1 MPGDTIQGL
10 RIGDMCTWTVGAA
23 MNVRP
28 WWKLGLAVS
37 VGVALYMPVCAA
49 DEESSGQNP
58 LRPVRQVNLKYK
70 YENLEK
76 GAESHQLMTQLVER
90 WDLGDDDELGL
101 QLDLPVR
108 REREENTETGLGDI
122 LLQASAIRRK
132 GRYRVETGL
141 RTIVPS
147 ASHGT
152 LGREKWDVA
161 PLMGGSVDLPS
172 VGRGSFISLV
182 SRYRVS
188 VAGAEN
194 EPDTNRLEFEAKFN
208 VHLRDRWYVEVRYPG
223 EVDLENGGR
232 LRSPVGVEL
241 GRRISESFIAS
252 IKPEFFITDRSE
264 SQQFSIESRVG
275 VFF

>member
-1 MPGDTIQGL
+1 M
-10 RIGDMCTWTVGAA
+10 TV
-23 MNVRP
+23 RQ
-28 WWKLGLAVS
+28 WYRLGLTVS
-37 VGVALYMPVCAA
+37 VGVTLCATVCAA

-76 GAESHQLMTQLVER
+76 GAESHQLLTQLIER
-90 WDLGDDDELGL
+90 WDLGNDDELGL
-101 QLDLPVR
+101 RLDLPVR
-108 REREENTETGLGDI
+108 GEREENTETGLGDI
-122 LLQASAIRRK
+122 LLQASGIRRM

-152 LGREKWDVA
+152 LGREKWDLA
-161 PLMGGSVDLPS
+161 PLLGGSLDLPS
-172 VGRGSFISLV
+172 VGQGSFISLV

-188 VAGAEN
+188 VAGAED
-194 EPDTNRLEFEAKFN
+194 EPDTRRLELEAKFN
-208 VHLRDRWYVEVRYPG
+208 VHLRDRWYVEIRYPG
-223 EVDLENGGR
+223 EIDLEDGGR
-232 LRSPVGVEL
+232 LRSPVGFEL

>member
-1 MPGDTIQGL
+1 MSVRQWCKFGL
-10 RIGDMCTWTVGAA
+10 T
-23 MNVRP
+23 
-28 WWKLGLAVS
+28 VS
-37 VGVALYMPVCAA
+37 VGVALCATVCAA

-76 GAESHQLMTQLVER
+76 GAESHQLLTQLIER
-90 WDLGDDDELGL
+90 WDLGNDDELGV

-108 REREENTETGLGDI
+108 REREEDTETGLGDI
-122 LLQASAIRRK
+122 LLQGTVIQRM
-132 GRYRVETGL
+132 GRYRFETGL

-172 VGRGSFISLV
+172 VGQGSFISLV

-188 VAGAEN
+188 VAGADD
-194 EPDTNRLEFEAKFN
+194 EPDTNRLEFEAKCN

-232 LRSPVGVEL
+232 LRSPVGFEL
-241 GRRISESFIAS
+241 GRRISDSFIVS